1 MLTVKQAKDYSA
13 FNGTSLQGYITAD
26 YKVLKK
32 VFGKPNDG
40 DGYKVDAEWD
50 VVFSDGSIATIYN
63 YKDGKNY
70 NGSRGLAKTQI
81 TEWHVGGRSLRAVRN
96 VEAVL
101 ERYYALQE
109 TLAA

>member
-1 MLTVKQAKDYSA
+1 MLTVKQAKDFKA
-13 FNGTSLQGYITAD
+13 FNGTCLQGHVYAD

-32 VFGKPNDG
+32 VFGKPSEG

-50 VVFSDGSIATIYN
+50 VVFSDGTIATIYN

-81 TEWHVGGRSLRAVRN
+81 TDWHVGGRSARAVAN

-101 ERYYALQE
+101 EQYYAKQE
-109 TLAA
+109 TLTA